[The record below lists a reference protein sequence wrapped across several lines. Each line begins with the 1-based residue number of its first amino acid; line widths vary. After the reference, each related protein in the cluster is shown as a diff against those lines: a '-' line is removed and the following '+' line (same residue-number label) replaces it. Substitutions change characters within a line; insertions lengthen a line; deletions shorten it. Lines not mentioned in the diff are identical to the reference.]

1 MASPLS
7 EMQIGSPLP
16 DHKDLISKQL
26 IEGQI
31 EFLSGIADLHEHS
44 AVQMRNPRS
53 LGLDVLNGTWVYTP
67 RYMYENR
74 HPLSYTFGHM
84 QHGGNE
90 EGYVTLLKTL
100 AQKAEQEFYY
110 GPLLAVRKFL
120 IQHDKVS
127 GKTDLL
133 MPDSWSVV
141 IDDDLKMS
149 DFMGVIEGY
158 VQSDQRRAI
167 CSAVYEQYYATLR
180 SHSDL
185 PVRLMFSQN
194 KLILVDAGAALVGA
208 GSLFDLTPIM
218 RFISNPK
225 GHGLTQE
232 IFRAYRKLVNL

>member
-16 DHKDLISKQL
+16 NHKDLISKQL

-84 QHGGNE
+84 QHGGDE

-100 AQKAEQEFYY
+100 AQK
-110 GPLLAVRKFL
+110 
-120 IQHDKVS
+120 
-127 GKTDLL
+127 
-133 MPDSWSVV
+133 
-141 IDDDLKMS
+141 
-149 DFMGVIEGY
+149 
-158 VQSDQRRAI
+158 QSKSSTMAR
-167 CSAVYEQYYATLR
+167 YWLYASSLSSTTRLV
-180 SHSDL
+180 
-185 PVRLMFSQN
+185 VRL
-194 KLILVDAGAALVGA
+194 
-208 GSLFDLTPIM
+208 TC
-218 RFISNPK
+218 
-225 GHGLTQE
+225 
-232 IFRAYRKLVNL
+232 